1 LASKAA
7 ALLYALSKSQACP
20 EGNKRVALILLEAFL
35 NLNGATLDEPAESSI
50 ADVISRVA
58 ESETTE
64 RDQKLELLTDWLRT
78 AIVPLDPEGSA

>member
-20 EGNKRVALILLEAFL
+20 EGNKRVALILLEAFP
-35 NLNGATLDEPAESSI
+35 NLDGRLWTSRAESSI

-64 RDQKLELLTDWLRT
+64 RE
-78 AIVPLDPEGSA
+78 PEVGASDRLVSNSDCPVGS